1 MATADET
8 KLRMKLLIDTNAK
21 KLLFAEVDK
30 DFVDFLFHILSL
42 PVGTVTRL
50 LKEKGMNGCLHNIYQ
65 SVENLDDSHIQWKD
79 IILEPKCHFRI
90 SSVPLLL
97 NDAPTQTAFYKCR
110 NTSPISPCWG
120 GDCYVT
126 DDSSA
131 RCPDPDCNS
140 QMSGTLSYVAPPG
153 KVATGG
159 FVRDVVK
166 YMVMDDLV
174 VKPGS
179 VVSSITSLTE
189 CFNVKDFGALHE
201 EVVHFGKEEALKL
214 LKLSF
219 ESKAVLTS
227 LFMMSSVK
235 AED

>member
-1 MATADET
+1 MATAET
-8 KLRMKLLIDTNAK
+8 KLSLKLLIDTKAK

-65 SVENLDDSHIQWKD
+65 SVENLNDSHIQWKD
-79 IILEPKCHFRI
+79 SILQPKCPFRI

-97 NDAPTQTAFYKCR
+97 NDAPSMAIYQCPRFPPHD
-110 NTSPISPCWG
+110 S
-120 GDCYVT
+120 YVT

-131 RCPDPDCNS
+131 RCPDPDCDL
-140 QMSGTLSYVAPPG
+140 QMSGTCNLQMSDTMTYVAPPG

-159 FVRDVVK
+159 FVKDMVK

-189 CFNVKDFGALHE
+189 YFNIKDFDALHE

-235 AED
+235 AEK